1 MIEIT
6 REEMN
11 FLIREG
17 YLRMYRGKYPDLI
30 IIGRN
35 KKAKRKQ
42 RYVPRTIARFL
53 GKVEKE

>member
-1 MIEIT
+1 
-6 REEMN
+6 
-11 FLIREG
+11 
-17 YLRMYRGKYPDLI
+17 MYRGKYPDLI
-30 IIGRN
+30 VIGRN